1 MEEKQSTFKLSG
13 REKAGLIWH
22 YLRPCWGHFAAAL
35 LCACLSMALNA
46 LTPQIIR
53 ITVDSIL
60 GSEEAK
66 LPALVLRVL
75 PLETLRQEPVTALWW
90 AAGAVM
96 VTALLRGLCSFGQRA
111 QLSRGSEAYVK
122 GLRDDLYRR
131 IQYLPFAWH
140 KQHPT
145 GDIIQRCTSDV
156 DVIRTFVC
164 NQLVEVVRT
173 VFLIIL
179 YLWIMFR
186 MNVKLSLIA
195 LAFIPIVGL
204 SSGVFYRKI
213 SSRFK
218 TADEA
223 EGEVTACA
231 QENLTAVRVV
241 RAFGREKYEEDK
253 FQAKSER
260 YAGLWIHLGKLLSVY
275 WASGTLLTCL
285 QVMVIILAGIH
296 ESVAGAMTLGA
307 FVAFVSYNESL
318 AWPVRSLGRVL
329 SDLSKA
335 GVSMDRVGYIL
346 RSPEE
351 QEQPDDVPFPGG
363 DIVFDHVTFGYEGQ
377 PVLKDVS
384 FTIEPGQKVAFV
396 GATGAGKS
404 SILNLIGRY
413 YDVQKGS
420 IRVDGVDVR
429 DLTRDQLRAAIG
441 QVQQDVFIFT
451 GDIKSNIRLR
461 DEEITDE
468 QVRQAAEYTNASRFI
483 ERLPNGYDE
492 HVTERGATF
501 SAGQR
506 QLLSFARTL
515 AHDPKILIL
524 DEATANI
531 DTETE
536 QWIQEAL
543 ERLMQGRT
551 SIMVAHRLST
561 VQHADR
567 IIVMH
572 HGRIRES
579 GTHQELLKQDGIYKK
594 LYELQLA

>member
-1 MEEKQSTFKLSG
+1 MEENRSTFKLSG

-204 SSGVFYRKI
+204 SSGGCSTGKI

-231 QENLTAVRVV
+231 QERTSPPCGWCGPSDGRSMRRTNFRP
-241 RAFGREKYEEDK
+241 RASGTPDCGSIWESSCRYTGR
-253 FQAKSER
+253 R
-260 YAGLWIHLGKLLSVY
+260 
-275 WASGTLLTCL
+275 GTLLTCL

-329 SDLSKA
+329 SDMSKA
-335 GVSMDRVGYIL
+335 GGIHGPCGL
-346 RSPEE
+346 HP
-351 QEQPDDVPFPGG
+351 PLPGG
-363 DIVFDHVTFGYEGQ
+363 
-377 PVLKDVS
+377 
-384 FTIEPGQKVAFV
+384 A
-396 GATGAGKS
+396 GAARRRS
-404 SILNLIGRY
+404 
-413 YDVQKGS
+413 
-420 IRVDGVDVR
+420 
-429 DLTRDQLRAAIG
+429 
-441 QVQQDVFIFT
+441 
-451 GDIKSNIRLR
+451 
-461 DEEITDE
+461 
-468 QVRQAAEYTNASRFI
+468 
-483 ERLPNGYDE
+483 LPR
-492 HVTERGATF
+492 RG
-501 SAGQR
+501 
-506 QLLSFARTL
+506 
-515 AHDPKILIL
+515 
-524 DEATANI
+524 
-531 DTETE
+531 
-536 QWIQEAL
+536 
-543 ERLMQGRT
+543 
-551 SIMVAHRLST
+551 HR
-561 VQHADR
+561 
-567 IIVMH
+567 I
-572 HGRIRES
+572 
-579 GTHQELLKQDGIYKK
+579 
-594 LYELQLA
+594 

>member
-1 MEEKQSTFKLSG
+1 MEENQSTFKLSG

-223 EGEVTACA
+223 EGEVTTCA
-231 QENLTAVRVV
+231 QENLTGVRVV
-241 RAFGREKYEEDK
+241 RAFGRERYEKDK
-253 FQAKSER
+253 FQDKNER

-329 SDLSKA
+329 SDMSKA

-351 QEQPDDVPFPGG
+351 QDQPDDVPLPGG
-363 DIVFDHVTFGYEGQ
+363 DIVFDHVT
-377 PVLKDVS
+377 L
-384 FTIEPGQKVAFV
+384 
-396 GATGAGKS
+396 
-404 SILNLIGRY
+404 
-413 YDVQKGS
+413 
-420 IRVDGVDVR
+420 
-429 DLTRDQLRAAIG
+429 
-441 QVQQDVFIFT
+441 
-451 GDIKSNIRLR
+451 RLR
-461 DEEITDE
+461 G
-468 QVRQAAEYTNASRFI
+468 AARPEGRVLHHPGGRAPSPCWAAPVPARARWCICWTGCTTCRRAPAASPSAAWTCGI
-483 ERLPNGYDE
+483 S
-492 HVTERGATF
+492 GAATCGGT
-501 SAGQR
+501 SALCCR
-506 QLLSFARTL
+506 SPSCSPRPF
-515 AHDPKILIL
+515 
-524 DEATANI
+524 E
-531 DTETE
+531 
-536 QWIQEAL
+536 
-543 ERLMQGRT
+543 RT
-551 SIMVAHRLST
+551 SRPRAPMRRRMPCAVRRPSPAWTIG
-561 VQHADR
+561 D
-567 IIVMH
+567 
-572 HGRIRES
+572 
-579 GTHQELLKQDGIYKK
+579 LLPGGV
-594 LYELQLA
+594 